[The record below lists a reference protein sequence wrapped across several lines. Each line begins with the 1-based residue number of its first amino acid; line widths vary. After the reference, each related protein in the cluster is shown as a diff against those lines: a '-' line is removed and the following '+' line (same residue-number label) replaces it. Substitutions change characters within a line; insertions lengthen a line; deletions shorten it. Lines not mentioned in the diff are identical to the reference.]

1 MELTS
6 HILNV
11 AKKCAVDLSGKRF
24 IIACSGG
31 VDSMVMAYLFKL
43 LNVNCILVHV
53 NFGLRG
59 IDADNAENLVKN
71 TALQFNWPFE
81 VLHARNEMQMHK
93 GESTQMAA
101 RRIRYDWFD
110 ELRKKNAADYL
121 VLAHHKE
128 DQIETFF
135 IQLLRAA
142 SGESLSGM
150 QSLRDFYFRPLLDIS
165 KTELI
170 AFAHKN
176 KIIWEEDGSNEKDDY
191 LRNKIRHHILPAI
204 KEVVPN
210 SIDAIFKSLSHLQSE
225 KDLLNEF
232 TAKYKQPSFSVFK
245 NGWKINKS
253 ILLETYNVTQLLFEL
268 LKKYG
273 FNFEQCEEI
282 ASASQG
288 KHGANFYSPLWSL
301 YIDRTFIY
309 LLPIENKKIEVLT
322 YTLDL
327 LKFETLK
334 EMPSSFEK
342 ENAIID
348 KDKIG
353 DNLSIRRWKKGDYF
367 YPLGMIGSKKISDF
381 YTDLKL
387 SKDEKTNQLLLL
399 SDNEI
404 VWVINKRVDQ
414 RFVAG
419 KETKNIVR
427 ISLNK

>member
-1 MELTS
+1 MELTA

-11 AKKCAVDLSGKRF
+11 AKKCDVDLKNKRF
-24 IIACSGG
+24 ILACSGG
-31 VDSMVMAYLFKL
+31 VDSLVMSYLFKL
-43 LNVNCILVHV
+43 LNVDCILAHV

-59 IDADNAENLVKN
+59 IDADNAEKLVQK

-81 VLHARNEMQMHK
+81 VLHAKNEMQAHK

-101 RRIRYDWFD
+101 RRIRYNWFD
-110 ELRKKNAADYL
+110 EIKNKHKAEYL

-150 QSLRDFYFRPLLDIS
+150 KPLNDFYFRPLLEITKED
-165 KTELI
+165 LI
-170 AFAHKN
+170 AFAHQN

-204 KEVVPN
+204 NEINPN
-210 SIDAIFKSLSHLQSE
+210 AMDAIFKSLSHLQSE
-225 KDLLNEF
+225 KKLLNEF
-232 TAKYKQPSFSVFK
+232 TAKFKQRSFSVFK
-245 NGWKINKS
+245 NGWKIDKS
-253 ILLETYNVTQLLFEL
+253 LLLDASNVTQLLFEL
-268 LKKYG
+268 LKSYG

-282 ASASQG
+282 AFASQE
-288 KHGANFYSPLWSL
+288 KHGANFYSSLWSL
-301 YIDRTFIY
+301 YIDRNYIY
-309 LLPIENKKIEVLT
+309 LLPIENNKNEILT
-322 YTLDL
+322 YTLDF

-334 EMPSSFEK
+334 ELPSVFEK
-342 ENAIID
+342 ESAIID

-353 DNLSIRRWKKGDYF
+353 ENLSIRRWKKGDYF
-367 YPLGMIGSKKISDF
+367 YPLGMMGSKKISDF

-387 SKDEKTNQLLLL
+387 SKEEKEKQLLLL
-399 SDNEI
+399 SDNEV
-404 VWVINKRVDQ
+404 VWVINRRVDQ
-414 RFVAG
+414 RFAAK
-419 KETKNIVR
+419 KETRNLVR

>member
-1 MELTS
+1 MELTA

-11 AKKCAVDLSGKRF
+11 AKKCDVDLNSKRF
-24 IIACSGG
+24 ILTCSGG

-43 LNVNCILVHV
+43 LNVNCILAHV
-53 NFGLRG
+53 NYGLRG
-59 IDADNAENLVKN
+59 IDADNAEKLVQK

-81 VLHARNEMQMHK
+81 VLNAKNEMQAHK

-110 ELRKKNAADYL
+110 KIRNKHAAEYL

-142 SGESLSGM
+142 SGEGLSGM
-150 QSLRDFYFRPLLDIS
+150 QVLRDFYFRPLLEIS
-165 KTELI
+165 KLELI

-204 KEVVPN
+204 KEINPN
-210 SIDAIFKSLSHLQSE
+210 SIEAIFKSLIHLQSE
-225 KDLLNEF
+225 NDLLNEF
-232 TAKYKQPSFSVFK
+232 TAKFKQLSFSVFK
-245 NGWKINKS
+245 NGWKIDKFL
-253 ILLETYNVTQLLFEL
+253 LLETSNVTQLLYEL
-268 LKKYG
+268 LKNYG

-282 ASASQG
+282 AFASQE
-288 KHGANFYSPLWSL
+288 KHGANFYSSLWSL
-301 YIDRTFIY
+301 YIDRTYIY
-309 LLPIENKKIEVLT
+309 LLPIENKKNEVLT

-334 EMPSSFEK
+334 EMPSNYEK
-342 ENAIID
+342 EAAIID

-353 DNLSIRRWKKGDYF
+353 ANLSIRTWKKGDYF
-367 YPLGMIGSKKISDF
+367 YPLGMKGSKKISDF
-381 YTDLKL
+381 FTDLKL
-387 SKDEKTNQLLLL
+387 SKEEKASQLLLL
-399 SDNEI
+399 SNNEV
-404 VWVINKRVDQ
+404 VWVVNKRIDQ
-414 RFVAG
+414 RFAAV
-419 KETKNIVR
+419 KETRNIVR